1 MTILEILRKN
11 RPTAQEGIC
20 CDHHRRDLSSVFM
33 TVGNADTPWHPQFFS
48 PVTFELAASSSQLA
62 ARSSQLAARSS
73 QLAARSRC
81 RVTSVAQHES
91 TQQALTMSFAHS

>member
-1 MTILEILRKN
+1 MTL
-11 RPTAQEGIC
+11 TGAT
-20 CDHHRRDLSSVFM
+20 SAVVFM

-48 PVTFELAASSSQLA
+48 PVTFE
-62 ARSSQLAARSS
+62 
-73 QLAARSRC
+73 LAARSRC